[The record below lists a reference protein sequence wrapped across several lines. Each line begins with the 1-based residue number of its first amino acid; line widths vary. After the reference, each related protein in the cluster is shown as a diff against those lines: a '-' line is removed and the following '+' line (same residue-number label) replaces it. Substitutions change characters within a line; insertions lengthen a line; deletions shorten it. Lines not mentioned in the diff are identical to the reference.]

1 MTKNNKLENRLTA
14 LETTQKFILVELKN
28 IKENHL
34 TSIYT
39 QLDEIKNKLNSR
51 PSWMVSILLTAM
63 SSITVALIVFSITK

>member
-1 MTKNNKLENRLTA
+1 MTKNKKLENRLTA